1 MQFYEYKREY
11 ELNPQ
16 QKIYEEIG
24 LHLVGYF
31 SSELVDS
38 LRSHLGDDNLLSK
51 FSTLDKVEVAIYLEE
66 QILTIIED
74 ILANLEESYILESVR
89 GNMGLKKKEWLAK
102 DYFSLK
108 NYISSSNTLYN
119 YVKMIDLLFDI
130 EKITEELYR
139 VNYENYGRKIK
150 YANQH
155 RKTLDYEYL
164 NDNTKTSAEDK
175 ALIWASNNSPEL
187 NYVAFFEQIMYYSY
201 SNLNELYL
209 DTLKT
214 SKYS

>member
-1 MQFYEYKREY
+1 MNEKES
-11 ELNPQ
+11 LNLAQ
-16 QKIYEEIG
+16 NKKIYEEIS
-24 LHLVGYF
+24 HYLVGYF

-66 QILTIIED
+66 QILTMIED
-74 ILANLEESYILESVR
+74 ILANLEESYILESIRV
-89 GNMGLKKKEWLAK
+89 NMGLKKKEWLAK

-108 NYISSSNTLYN
+108 NYISASNTFYN
-119 YVKMIDLLFDI
+119 HVKMIDLLFDI

-139 VNYENYGRKIK
+139 VNDENYGKKIK

-155 RKTLDYEYL
+155 RKALDYQYL
-164 NDNTKTSAEDK
+164 NDNTKTLAEDK
-175 ALIWASNNSPEL
+175 ALIWLSNNSPEL

-201 SNLNELYL
+201 SNLNELYFG
-209 DTLKT
+209 TLKS